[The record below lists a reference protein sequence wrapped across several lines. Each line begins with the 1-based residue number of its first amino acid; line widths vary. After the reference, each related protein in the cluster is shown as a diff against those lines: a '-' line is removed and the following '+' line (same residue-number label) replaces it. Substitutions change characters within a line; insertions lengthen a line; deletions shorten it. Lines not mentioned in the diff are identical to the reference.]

1 MRDLIIVLISIGI
14 LAVVTGSPYV
24 VTFDEADD
32 NTVTVIPQELEN
44 RPLLGRKSCTQGP
57 AYWCYNIT

>member
-1 MRDLIIVLISIGI
+1 MKDFIIVLIGVGI

-24 VTFDEADD
+24 VTYNEAED
-32 NTVTVIPQELEN
+32 NTVIPTPFSN
-44 RPLLGRKSCTQGP
+44 KPLLGRKACTQGP